1 MEWVGPIFCFRGA
14 LAVKPDEAFN
24 PVGIRLLGADAV
36 VLQTDLVPRTIEQSR
51 SHGGLHAGECAA
63 SVRLY

>member
-36 VLQTDLVPRTIEQSR
+36 VLQTDLVPQAIEQPR
-51 SHGGLHAGECAA
+51 GNGGPHVRECAA
-63 SVRLY
+63 NVRPY